1 MCLSTVYVVRK
12 EKEKELFRKNIAEI
26 NANGGAL
33 QLIDVLGI
41 STVIHGEIININLVD
56 NTIEI
61 QPTKEA

>member
-41 STVIHGEIININLVD
+41 PTVIRGEIININLVD